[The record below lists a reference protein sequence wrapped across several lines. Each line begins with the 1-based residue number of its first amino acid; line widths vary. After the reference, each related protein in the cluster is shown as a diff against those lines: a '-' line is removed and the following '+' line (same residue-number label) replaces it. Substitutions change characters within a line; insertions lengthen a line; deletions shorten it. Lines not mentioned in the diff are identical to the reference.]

1 MTYNSRKQ
9 VWYNIF
15 HFLLYLR
22 HSSKK
27 KSFNVSKIQF
37 GFSRQCKG
45 FPDQS
50 WIIDGR
56 GQQRWDSLG
65 DDSVWQQLLALE
77 YVHMPNILLYTRHEV
92 SGPAFSSLVFRWVL
106 LSLVCCLVD
115 QWCCCWF
122 VVWWKED
129 LPGLSIRCYTRGL
142 IGGSPRRR
150 RQTETVKEEEP
161 QLLFCADNQICM
173 ISGWTGFSSFLM
185 LAPKGAL
192 HAIIGQFPLSPAL
205 VSA

>member
-1 MTYNSRKQ
+1 MQGISWSKLNNWWKRSAA
-9 VWYNIF
+9 
-15 HFLLYLR
+15 LR
-22 HSSKK
+22 
-27 KSFNVSKIQF
+27 QF
-37 GFSRQCKG
+37 GRRQCLTTVARVGVRSYPSIHPCQTYFYTQDMK
-45 FPDQS
+45 
-50 WIIDGR
+50 
-56 GQQRWDSLG
+56 
-65 DDSVWQQLLALE
+65 SVA
-77 YVHMPNILLYTRHEV
+77 
-92 SGPAFSSLVFRWVL
+92 L
-106 LSLVCCLVD
+106 LSLL
-115 QWCCCWF
+115 WSSGEFGCCWF

-150 RQTETVKEEEP
+150 RQTEMVKEEEP